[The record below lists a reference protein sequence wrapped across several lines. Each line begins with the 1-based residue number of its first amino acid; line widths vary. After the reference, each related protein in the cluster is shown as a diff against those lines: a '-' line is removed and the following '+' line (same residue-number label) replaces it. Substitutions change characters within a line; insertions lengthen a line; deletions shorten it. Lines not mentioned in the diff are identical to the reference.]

1 MNTKLNEKK
10 INILLFALICI
21 LSIGPLFQIVFVK
34 REKIQKAFFVNPE
47 IIKQIDT
54 IEIFQNKDSI
64 NELKFI
70 KKENWFLRVG
80 NTDIPVNYQFLE
92 FLNELTKLRSLK
104 LVSQKLKDWGKYSLD
119 TESFQISFSN
129 NLVPI
134 SNLYLGLVNK
144 EKNEIYFRGEK
155 ANVYCGEDIFSKFFD
170 YANDPNSIVS
180 IETRIKN
187 FSDNKWLPTYLSL
200 SRKSIQRIS
209 IQSDYEENFQKNY
222 DKNHKDFTRILERIL
237 GSTGALVLDISSIKN
252 QKPLIRIE
260 IQNDDT
266 KEYEILIFAIKN
278 ELGFQKTENEDKK
291 EESFIV
297 IPPRAS
303 YGLEISRWSI
313 EQILSSEL

>member
-1 MNTKLNEKK
+1 MNTKPSEKK
-10 INILLFALICI
+10 INILLFILICI
-21 LSIGPLFQIVFVK
+21 LLIGPLFQTVFVK

-64 NELKFI
+64 NKLQFI

-92 FLNELTKLRSLK
+92 FINELTKLRSLK
-104 LVSQKLKDWGKYSLD
+104 LVSKKIKDWGKYSLD
-119 TESFQISFSN
+119 NESFRISFSN

-200 SRKSIQRIS
+200 SKKSIQRIS

-266 KEYEILIFAIKN
+266 KEYEILIFTIKN

>member
-1 MNTKLNEKK
+1 MNTKLSEKK
-10 INILLFALICI
+10 INILLFILICI
-21 LSIGPLFQIVFVK
+21 LLIGPLFQIVFVK

-70 KKENWFLRVG
+70 KKEAWFLEVG
-80 NTDIPVNYQFLE
+80 NSKIPVNNQFLE

-104 LVSQKLKDWGKYSLD
+104 LVSQKIKDWGKYGLD
-119 TESFQISFSN
+119 TENFQISFSN
-129 NLVPI
+129 NLVPV

-170 YANDPNSIVS
+170 YANDPNQADTIN
-180 IETRIKN
+180 TRIKD
-187 FSDNKWLPTYLSL
+187 FADNKWLPTYLSL
-200 SRKSIQRIS
+200 SRKSIQRIN
-209 IQSDYEENFQKNY
+209 IQSDYEENFKKNY
-222 DKNHKDFTRILERIL
+222 DKNHSDFTRILERIL
-237 GSTGALVLDISSIKN
+237 GSTGSLVLDLSSIKN

-266 KEYEILIFAIKN
+266 KEFEILIFAI
-278 ELGFQKTENEDKK
+278 ENEFVFQEIENEAKK

>member
-1 MNTKLNEKK
+1 MNTKPSEKK
-10 INILLFALICI
+10 INILLFILICI
-21 LSIGPLFQIVFVK
+21 LLIGPLFQTVFVK

-64 NELKFI
+64 NKLQFI

-92 FLNELTKLRSLK
+92 FINELTKLRSLK
-104 LVSQKLKDWGKYSLD
+104 LVSKKIKDWGKYSLD
-119 TESFQISFSN
+119 NESFRISFSN

>member
-1 MNTKLNEKK
+1 MNTKPSEKK
-10 INILLFALICI
+10 INILLFILICI
-21 LSIGPLFQIVFVK
+21 LLIGPLFQTVFVK

-64 NELKFI
+64 NKLQFI

-92 FLNELTKLRSLK
+92 FINELTKLRSLK
-104 LVSQKLKDWGKYSLD
+104 LVSKKIKDWGKYSLD
-119 TESFQISFSN
+119 NESFRISFSN

-266 KEYEILIFAIKN
+266 KEYEILIFTIKN